1 MDMIRI
7 MMNRLLAAV
16 MFVIVAGSSRA
27 QCPMQNTAF
36 QPGEFL
42 AYNLYYNWKFV
53 WVKAGTA
60 SLSTVKSTYHGQPA
74 YRSSLITRGN
84 NRTDN
89 MFVLRDTLTSY
100 CSLDMEPLYYRKGAR
115 EGKRYN
121 VDQVFYSYNNGRVQT
136 HTSRKHTDGHVD
148 SASKA
153 YTSCV
158 YDMLNIF
165 MRARSFKTDTW
176 KNGHVVNFSIVDGNG
191 LTPAKIQYYGKYYIK
206 GDDGKKYRCLR
217 LSYLE
222 KEKGKFK
229 EIARFYVTDD
239 SNHIP
244 IRLDMYLRFGSA
256 KAYITQMKGNKT
268 PVKTY

>member
-1 MDMIRI
+1 
-7 MMNRLLAAV
+7 
-16 MFVIVAGSSRA
+16 
-27 QCPMQNTAF
+27 
-36 QPGEFL
+36 
-42 AYNLYYNWKFV
+42 
-53 WVKAGTA
+53 
-60 SLSTVKSTYHGQPA
+60 
-74 YRSSLITRGN
+74 
-84 NRTDN
+84 
-89 MFVLRDTLTSY
+89 
-100 CSLDMEPLYYRKGAR
+100 
-115 EGKRYN
+115 
-121 VDQVFYSYNNGRVQT
+121 
-136 HTSRKHTDGHVD
+136 
-148 SASKA
+148 
-153 YTSCV
+153 
-158 YDMLNIF
+158 MLNIF

>member
-1 MDMIRI
+1 MKRTFMS
-7 MMNRLLAAV
+7 LLLMLTLGV
-16 MFVIVAGSSRA
+16 GLSHA
-27 QCPMQNTAF
+27 QCAMQNTAF
-36 QPGEFL
+36 KSGEFL

-60 SLSTVKSTYHGQPA
+60 SLSTVRSTYRGRPA

-84 NRTDN
+84 DRTDD

-100 CSLDMEPLYYRKGAR
+100 CTLKMEPLYYRKGAR

-121 VDQVFYSYNNGRVQT
+121 VDQVFYSYSGGRV
-136 HTSRKHTDGHVD
+136 HAHMSRKHTDGHVD
-148 SASKA
+148 RSNKT
-153 YTSCV
+153 YTACV

-165 MRARSFKTDTW
+165 MRARSFKTNTW
-176 KNGHVVNFSIVDGNG
+176 KKGHVVNFSIVDGNG
-191 LTPAKIQYYGKYYIK
+191 LTPAKIIYYGKYYIK
-206 GDDGKKYRCLR
+206 GDNGKKYKTLR
-217 LSYLE
+217 LSYME
-222 KEKGKFK
+222 KEKGKYK

-239 SNHIP
+239 TNHIP

-256 KAYITQMKGNKT
+256 KAYLTQMKGNRK